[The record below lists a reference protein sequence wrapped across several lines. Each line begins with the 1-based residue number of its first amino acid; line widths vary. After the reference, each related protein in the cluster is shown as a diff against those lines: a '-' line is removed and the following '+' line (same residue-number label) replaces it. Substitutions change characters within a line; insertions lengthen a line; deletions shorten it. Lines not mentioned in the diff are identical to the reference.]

1 MVAKWLHRSRDSL
14 PRNTTAAAVCEQP
27 PWLPGAAV
35 PAVLCWGFVRRKC
48 SIAPLELALPERGS
62 VAAMDSAGDSAG
74 QPPSRAKVTVTVYK
88 DLVLQHYG
96 FEICP
101 GLPLTIASITA
112 GSTAD
117 GKLQPGDQLIMINSS
132 TVEGLSVER
141 AASLIRDAGDEL
153 LLTVLRCTAGGP
165 KSSFLTEEKR
175 ARLKT
180 NPVKVRFAEEVL
192 LNGHSQVSAAR
203 GSARAGGSGSLC
215 PLPCPGPHSRSL
227 LRPGLIGARRKHWHL
242 RGFGL
247 DVLTRVNGV
256 INYQIGA
263 AAALALQGSCLLF
276 MPNVLKVYLENGQT
290 KAFRF
295 ESSTTV
301 KDIVLTL
308 QEKLSIRSIA
318 HFALVLEEQYNLAK
332 IHLLH
337 EEELIAQVV
346 QKRDSHDYR
355 CLFRVCFV
363 PRDPLDLM
371 QEDPVAFEYLYLQSC
386 SDVLQER
393 FAVEMKCSVAL
404 RLAALHIQERISACA
419 QPQKVSLKYIERDW
433 GIENFIS
440 PTLLRN
446 MRGKDIKKAISYHL
460 KRNQVLLDPRQ
471 KHTLSAAQVR
481 LSYLQILGELKMYSG
496 MIFNATMMLQD
507 RESYVALLVGAR
519 HGVSQIVN
527 SKLNIASSLAEF
539 PSISRVELSEDSE
552 RVSTVKIYLQDLKVL
567 TLLLESNSAKDLVCL
582 IAGYYRLLVDANASI
597 FTWGEKQ
604 QQLHRV
610 SAEEGYESRACSDSE
625 DSCEPGSGSERR
637 PGSPAASGGAAP
649 GAAEPRG
656 PAASGDT
663 GSDSASEA
671 SDSANAESRGLRTS
685 GSSDSVDALE
695 EDEADARP
703 SSGPGPLRFCTPG
716 VWDTSGSES
725 GFVPGCAAGSP
736 AGSGGGTGDGFCSPQ
751 ARPGGGPAGQGE
763 APAPLPEGSA
773 EGGRSPGSGASPAPA
788 PPGTAGHG
796 EPVLRPPPGFAD
808 SSSEEEFY
816 DAADRL
822 SPPAGYDAASWEG
835 TGSSSCIPKRLRCY
849 SLGENPSTRE
859 KQGQE
864 RELIC
869 SKSLRKRRSFLKTD
883 YTSQVSFPAAA
894 PGSAQRCCSWPPTQ
908 PSAEDTGKDVE
919 RGIPAAPQAQRDTAG
934 TEPCS
939 APRDTQP
946 GATGAKSVME
956 WLVSSLLDIR
966 PHGGQGGEE
975 ESSLQPQQPP
985 LLSLEPLPHSARGAA
1000 QWSCPGEAG
1009 PGCVSHESP
1018 VPAAGWQSPGP
1029 QEERGEVVPARH
1041 KASVV
1046 PSAVVC
1052 PSDELLLLPP
1062 APVPSTA
1069 PPRELAQGQGLLP
1082 ARVEPSL
1089 APCGESKAHG
1099 QSCAT
1104 DSGGADGQCRAD
1116 AQGSADS
1123 QGGADG
1129 QCHAS
1134 GRCCTDGEIHADI
1147 QGSASSSCEGAV
1159 SRAGGWQGASRQTL
1173 LRVHE
1178 GHTGLPDTAQ
1188 LLAGCSSAPGA
1199 LTRLSWLALGVRAA
1213 PVSHSPGAH
1222 SPVSRSL
1229 QDRANVPLEPLGCVM
1244 PSGCSGAGAGGRK
1257 VPTSPASG
1265 AGCARELVG
1274 SSGPGAGQPGDA
1286 GQPGGAG
1293 IVAQQQPQRAQ
1304 APLPRGQAAGLGPG
1318 SCLPPAAGLS
1328 ISSVPAAP
1336 GKGAGDHGA
1345 VTHSFLCFNP
1355 EEGEQTPLSPVPHGL
1370 ESCGCRLP
1378 YISCFP
1384 QPHSQREG
1392 ESSPPQ
1398 LPGPLTCPPSS
1409 GCSLAR
1415 TPGGGL
1421 CIAGD
1426 RAGQEPHLRALG
1438 QLKQQAW
1445 ASPADLSRFLAYTV
1459 ELQQVVGQLCG
1470 NQATHLHRQCAEQGA
1485 ESRGALGWASQDL
1498 LSSCQALLSAEQP
1511 LPEVQCALR
1520 ATFDRLVQLA
1530 VTCFQVARCQHC
1542 GQRQQELGAALGRV
1556 VGTYQQLVQALQ
1568 QQLHGQVC
1576 PELGAKLLA
1585 RQHMALAA
1593 AILCLLQQFRASP
1606 RL

>member
-1 MVAKWLHRSRDSL
+1 MGDLETSLIHTRKTCRIEQMVAKWLHRSRDS
-14 PRNTTAAAVCEQP
+14 TA
-27 PWLPGAAV
+27 
-35 PAVLCWGFVRRKC
+35 
-48 SIAPLELALPERGS
+48 RGS
-62 VAAMDSAGDSAG
+62 VAVMDGAGDSAG

-101 GLPLTIASITA
+101 GLPLTIASVTA

-117 GKLQPGDQLIMINSS
+117 GKLQPGDQLLMINSS
-132 TVEGLSVER
+132 AVEGLSVER
-141 AASLIRDAGDEL
+141 AASLIRCVTRVPVSRGSGAAVPARADRVSLCRDAGDEL

-192 LNGHSQVSAAR
+192 LNGHSQ
-203 GSARAGGSGSLC
+203 GSS
-215 PLPCPGPHSRSL
+215 
-227 LRPGLIGARRKHWHL
+227 
-242 RGFGL
+242 
-247 DVLTRVNGV
+247 
-256 INYQIGA
+256 
-263 AAALALQGSCLLF
+263 LLF

-295 ESSTTV
+295 ERSTTV

-308 QEKLSIRSIA
+308 QEKLSIRSIT

-363 PRDPLDLM
+363 PRDPLDLL

-446 MRGKDIKKAISYHL
+446 MRGKDIKKAINYHL

-507 RESYVALLVGAR
+507 RESYVALLVGAK

-527 SKLNIASSLAEF
+527 SKLNIATSLAEF

-597 FTWGEKQ
+597 FTWGEKN

-625 DSCEPGSGSERR
+625 DSWELDSSSERR
-637 PGSPAASGGAAP
+637 TDSPAACGGAEGP
-649 GAAEPRG
+649 GEPRG
-656 PAASGDT
+656 PGASGDPRDT
-663 GSDSASEA
+663 GGDNATDSASEA
-671 SDSANAESRGLRTS
+671 SDSANAESRGFKTS

-695 EDEADARP
+695 EDEQEALSSSRPELLPLYAPTVREMSSAD
-703 SSGPGPLRFCTPG
+703 G
-716 VWDTSGSES
+716 
-725 GFVPGCAAGSP
+725 GFVPG
-736 AGSGGGTGDGFCSPQ
+736 
-751 ARPGGGPAGQGE
+751 
-763 APAPLPEGSA
+763 
-773 EGGRSPGSGASPAPA
+773 PGSGAAPA
-788 PPGTAGHG
+788 GSPGTARHG
-796 EPVLRPPPGFAD
+796 QLVLRPPPGFAD

-822 SPPAGYDAASWEG
+822 SPPDALAGKATAG
-835 TGSSSCIPKRLRCY
+835 SSCIPKRLRCY

-864 RELIC
+864 RELTY
-869 SKSLRKRRSFLKTD
+869 SRSLRKRRSFLKTD
-883 YTSQVSFPAAA
+883 YTSQVSFPAAV
-894 PGSAQRCCSWPPTQ
+894 PGSPQRCCSWPPTR
-908 PSAEDTGKDVE
+908 PSAEETGKDTE
-919 RGIPAAPQAQRDTAG
+919 RGIPAAPQDAAG

-939 APRDTQP
+939 APMDTEP
-946 GATGAKSVME
+946 DGTKTKSVME
-956 WLVSSLLDIR
+956 WLVSSLLDVHH
-966 PHGGQGGEE
+966 PGGQCGEGG
-975 ESSLQPQQPP
+975 SSLQPQHPP
-985 LLSLEPLPHSARGAA
+985 LLSLEPLPRGAA
-1000 QWSCPGEAG
+1000 QESCPGEAD
-1009 PGCVSHESP
+1009 PGCLSEESR
-1018 VPAAGWQSPGP
+1018 VPTAGWQSPGP
-1029 QEERGEVVPARH
+1029 QDERGEVVAAQRKP
-1041 KASVV
+1041 SVV
-1046 PSAVVC
+1046 PSAVEC
-1052 PSDELLLLPP
+1052 RSDELLRLPP
-1062 APVPSTA
+1062 APGPGTA
-1069 PPRELAQGQGLLP
+1069 SPREPAQEQGLLP

-1089 APCGESKAHG
+1089 APWQEGKADG
-1099 QSCAT
+1099 QSC
-1104 DSGGADGQCRAD
+1104 
-1116 AQGSADS
+1116 
-1123 QGGADG
+1123 
-1129 QCHAS
+1129 
-1134 GRCCTDGEIHADI
+1134 GR
-1147 QGSASSSCEGAV
+1147 ASSSCEGAV
-1159 SRAGGWQGASRQTL
+1159 SQSGGWQGVSGQTL

-1188 LLAGCSSAPGA
+1188 LLAGCSSASGA
-1199 LTRLSWLALGVRAA
+1199 LTRLSWLSLGVRTA
-1213 PVSHSPGAH
+1213 PVPH
-1222 SPVSRSL
+1222 SL
-1229 QDRANVPLEPLGCVM
+1229 QDTVDDPLEPLACLM
-1244 PSGCSGAGAGGRK
+1244 TSGCRVAGAGGRQ
-1257 VPTSPASG
+1257 VLPSPAG
-1265 AGCARELVG
+1265 AGCAKELVG
-1274 SSGPGAGQPGDA
+1274 SSGLAA

-1293 IVAQQQPQRAQ
+1293 SVAQQQPQPAQ
-1304 APLPRGQAAGLGPG
+1304 ASLPRGQAAGLGKD
-1318 SCLPPAAGLS
+1318 SCLPPSAGFS
-1328 ISSVPAAP
+1328 MSSVPVP
-1336 GKGAGDHGA
+1336 LGKGAGAHGA
-1345 VTHSFLCFNP
+1345 VKHSFLCFNP
-1355 EEGEQTPLSPVPHGL
+1355 EEAEQTPPPPIPARPSPAPRGL
-1370 ESCGCRLP
+1370 DGCGCRLP

-1384 QPHSQREG
+1384 QPHKQG
-1392 ESSPPQ
+1392 ECETSPLQ
-1398 LPGPLTCPPSS
+1398 LPGPLTSPPSS
-1409 GCSLAR
+1409 SCSLPR
-1415 TPGGGL
+1415 TPGRGFS
-1421 CIAGD
+1421 IAGD
-1426 RAGQEPHLRALG
+1426 AAEQDPHIRVLG
-1438 QLKQQAW
+1438 QLKEQAW
-1445 ASPADLSRFLAYTV
+1445 ASPADLSHFLTYTV
-1459 ELQQVVGQLCG
+1459 ELQEVVGKLCG
-1470 NQATHLHRQCAEQGA
+1470 NQATHLHHQCAEQGA
-1485 ESRGALGWASQDL
+1485 ESKGALGWASQDL
-1498 LSSCQALLSAEQP
+1498 LSSCQALLSTEQP
-1511 LPEVQCALR
+1511 LTEVECALR

-1530 VTCFQVARCQHC
+1530 VTCFQVTHCRRCR
-1542 GQRQQELGAALGRV
+1542 QRQQELGAALGDV

-1576 PELGAKLLA
+1576 PELGTKLLA
-1585 RQHMALAA
+1585 RQHTALAA
-1593 AILCLLQQFRASP
+1593 AIFYLLQQFRASP
-1606 RL
+1606 R

>member
-1 MVAKWLHRSRDSL
+1 MTQVTKSTGQGRPA
-14 PRNTTAAAVCEQP
+14 T

-192 LNGHSQVSAAR
+192 LNGHSQ
-203 GSARAGGSGSLC
+203 GSS
-215 PLPCPGPHSRSL
+215 
-227 LRPGLIGARRKHWHL
+227 
-242 RGFGL
+242 
-247 DVLTRVNGV
+247 
-256 INYQIGA
+256 
-263 AAALALQGSCLLF
+263 LLF

-625 DSCEPGSGSERR
+625 DSCEPGSGSGSERR
-637 PGSPAASGGAAP
+637 PGSPAAG
-649 GAAEPRG
+649 
-656 PAASGDT
+656 GDT

-671 SDSANAESRGLRTS
+671 SDSANAESRGCRTS
-685 GSSDSVDALE
+685 GSSDSGDALE
-695 EDEADARP
+695 EDGAEARP
-703 SSGPGPLRFCTPG
+703 SCGPGPLRFCAPA
-716 VWDTSGSES
+716 VRDTSGSGS
-725 GFVPGCAAGSP
+725 GSEPGCAAGSP
-736 AGSGGGTGDGFCSPQ
+736 AGSGTGTGTGGGFCCPQ

-763 APAPLPEGSA
+763 APAPPPEGSA
-773 EGGRSPGSGASPAPA
+773 QGSRSRGPGSGASPA
-788 PPGTAGHG
+788 PGTAGHG

-849 SLGENPSTRE
+849 SLGETPSTRE

-864 RELIC
+864 RELTC

-919 RGIPAAPQAQRDTAG
+919 RGIPAAPQAQGDTAG

-946 GATGAKSVME
+946 GAAGAKSVME
-956 WLVSSLLDIR
+956 WLVSSLLDIH
-966 PHGGQGGEE
+966 PPGGQRGEE

-1029 QEERGEVVPARH
+1029 QEERGAVVPARH

-1069 PPRELAQGQGLLP
+1069 PPREPAQGQGLLP

-1089 APCGESKAHG
+1089 APCRESKAHG

-1104 DSGGADGQCRAD
+1104 DSGGADGQ
-1116 AQGSADS
+1116 GSARGQCCADS
-1123 QGGADG
+1123 PGGANG
-1129 QCHAS
+1129 QCHAN
-1134 GRCCTDGEIHADI
+1134 GQCCTDGEIHADM
-1147 QGSASSSCEGAV
+1147 QGSGGSSCEGAV
-1159 SRAGGWQGASRQTL
+1159 SRAGGWQGVSRQAL

-1199 LTRLSWLALGVRAA
+1199 LTRLSWLALGVRTA

-1222 SPVSRSL
+1222 SPVSHSL
-1229 QDRANVPLEPLGCVM
+1229 QDRADVPPEPLGCVM

-1257 VPTSPASG
+1257 VPTSPAAG

-1304 APLPRGQAAGLGPG
+1304 APLPRGQAAALGQG
-1318 SCLPPAAGLS
+1318 SRLPPAAGLP

-1336 GKGAGDHGA
+1336 GRGAGDHGA

-1355 EEGEQTPLSPVPHGL
+1355 EEGEQTPLSPAPRGL

-1384 QPHSQREG
+1384 QPQSQGEG

-1398 LPGPLTCPPSS
+1398 LPGPLTCPPPSS
-1409 GCSLAR
+1409 CSLAR

-1421 CIAGD
+1421 SLAGH

-1438 QLKQQAW
+1438 QLKQQAR
-1445 ASPADLSRFLAYTV
+1445 ASPADLSRFLAYTA

-1470 NQATHLHRQCAEQGA
+1470 NQATPLHRQCAEQGA
-1485 ESRGALGWASQDL
+1485 ESKGALGWASQDL

-1530 VTCFQVARCQHC
+1530 VTCFQVAHCQHC

-1556 VGTYQQLVQALQ
+1556 VGTYQRLVQALQ

-1585 RQHMALAA
+1585 RQHVALAA